1 MEPVTLDLAEVVYTM
16 PVLPDFATTHQ
27 WVREM
32 RHWNGGRVLGV
43 HVRVTRATV
52 VYVGRF
58 GGPHFAL
65 PIGDAC
71 RWVTAHPE
79 GAEILVPRSFSAKE
93 ILAFRPIVPLVGW
106 RETPAN
112 DRSWSCLCDGCVPR
126 GTPNLQRRLLAA
138 IAKNLYDARIAAQA
152 DDIAAVVAALARCV
166 TPLERL
172 RSPAHVLARADFARF
187 VGARPFATASK
198 FPGGGVARDGGPTL
212 TGARPFA
219 TASKFPGGGVAR
231 DGGPTVTGN
240 AAVDAAVRACL
251 AFFPAVASD

>member
-1 MEPVTLDLAEVVYTM
+1 MS
-16 PVLPDFATTHQ
+16 
-27 WVREM
+27 
-32 RHWNGGRVLGV
+32 
-43 HVRVTRATV
+43 
-52 VYVGRF
+52 
-58 GGPHFAL
+58 
-65 PIGDAC
+65 
-71 RWVTAHPE
+71 AHPE

-152 DDIAAVVAALARCV
+152 DDVAGVVAALARCV

-187 VGARPFATASK
+187 
-198 FPGGGVARDGGPTL
+198 GGD
-212 TGARPFA
+212 
-219 TASKFPGGGVAR
+219 
-231 DGGPTVTGN
+231 
-240 AAVDAAVRACL
+240 AAVDAAVRSCL

>member
-1 MEPVTLDLAEVVYTM
+1 MSTRLLHLAPEREERSLRRNGLRGQPVRIHAIFPGKTEALVLDLPEVVYTM

-43 HVRVTRATV
+43 HVRVTRATI

-65 PIGDAC
+65 PIGEAC
-71 RWVTAHPE
+71 RWVTDHPE

-126 GTPNLQRRLLAA
+126 GTPNLQRRLVAA
-138 IAKNLYDARIAAQA
+138 LTKNLYDARIAAQNE
-152 DDIAAVVAALARCV
+152 DTEAVVAALARCL

-172 RSPAHVLARADFARF
+172 RSPARVFARADFARF
-187 VGARPFATASK
+187 GGDPAVEAAARS
-198 FPGGGVARDGGPTL
+198 
-212 TGARPFA
+212 
-219 TASKFPGGGVAR
+219 
-231 DGGPTVTGN
+231 
-240 AAVDAAVRACL
+240 CL
-251 AFFPAVASD
+251 AFFPPVASH